1 MNREPNKKSA
11 QVPAPTQNDS
21 ARPPVVIFIAV
32 IGLVFVGG
40 LAIFHR
46 GHSVSATEAVTEQTA
61 VSPSDSHPQAEPPA
75 TSSKLPPLP
84 AFSPAPASVQE
95 TDARAVA
102 AALAAPSV
110 QRPEPSAYTRSLVQH
125 LSEIPTTPDQLA
137 IWKQNYASLVHEG
150 AAAIPAIRELL
161 EKKTDVALAA
171 DQFGFPSLR
180 QAMFSAMQQ
189 IGGQDAIDLALQ
201 VMQNPYQ
208 PGEISQLA
216 SQLETLAPGQYNAA
230 IFAAADSAL
239 HSAIQSPNVDLSSLF
254 QVLQKYGGAN
264 AAADLQLA
272 ATKWNYYS
280 PLALAA
286 LPDGGGVSALT
297 TMAENSEGSYA
308 NSRSF
313 SFQMLAQLATQNSDA
328 AQALMNLINNNQVP
342 PNAWRGIAAALG
354 GDQMFYSGT
363 TPPPGGTD
371 PKSSHIAANDQN
383 FSSFNYAA
391 TWTPQ
396 QLQNQLALI
405 DKFIAANPQAQTQ
418 LAPLRSSLAARSG
431 Q

>member
-1 MNREPNKKSA
+1 M
-11 QVPAPTQNDS
+11 
-21 ARPPVVIFIAV
+21 
-32 IGLVFVGG
+32 
-40 LAIFHR
+40 
-46 GHSVSATEAVTEQTA
+46 AT
-61 VSPSDSHPQAEPPA
+61 
-75 TSSKLPPLP
+75 
-84 AFSPAPASVQE
+84 
-95 TDARAVA
+95 
-102 AALAAPSV
+102 V
-110 QRPEPSAYTRSLVQH
+110 QRPEPSAYTRALVQH

-161 EKKTDVALAA
+161 EKKTDVALPA
-171 DQFGFPSLR
+171 DQFGFSSLR

-239 HSAIQSPNVDLSSLF
+239 RSAIQSPNVDLSSLF
-254 QVLQKYGGAN
+254 QVVQKYGGAN

-286 LPDGGGVSALT
+286 LPDGAGVSALT
-297 TMAENSEGSYA
+297 AMAENADGSYA

-313 SFQMLAQLATQNSDA
+313 SYQMLAQLALQNADA
-328 AQALMNLINNNQVP
+328 ALALMNLINNNKVP
-342 PNAWRGIAAALG
+342 PNAWHGIAAALG

-363 TPPPGGTD
+363 TPPAGGTD

-383 FSSFNYAA
+383 FNSWNYAS

-396 QLQNQLALI
+396 QIQNQLALI
-405 DKFIAANPQAQTQ
+405 DKIIATNPQAGAR
-418 LAPLRSSLAARSG
+418 LAPVRGALAAKLG